1 MYRGVGG
8 RSYFG
13 RLRGGSAKLAF
24 IGREHCVIF
33 LYVRLIFQAPTLL
46 RIIAKSLE
54 SLLCSTLGEHNFLSY
69 LQLDVLVV
77 FTGNLFSKC
86 FFVVFCLSGPF

>member
-1 MYRGVGG
+1 M
-8 RSYFG
+8 
-13 RLRGGSAKLAF
+13 
-24 IGREHCVIF
+24 
-33 LYVRLIFQAPTLL
+33 RLIFQAPTLL

-77 FTGNLFSKC
+77 FTDNLFGKC
-86 FFVVFCLSGPF
+86 FFVVFLPFRAILNYVICARGSPWLDQSARERNLELFSKQVYR